1 MGGPF
6 NHNKGGNSSNSN
18 SNRGR
23 PYGLMLVLVFGA
35 ALVGVMVLHKLRE
48 RRIFNLVIKEKD
60 TELVS
65 LHLAL
70 QKERDYSREVKMKHE
85 DLKAKMYSIRTQK
98 MRLERTVVEMKSTIG
113 SLKEE
118 LRTMEAAFEEKQNET
133 KMPLRGNGDQS
144 DNPRVMK
151 LVESL
156 KQKEAEIED
165 LKHRLEYKVW
175 SVSTDD
181 PSNPTRNLTM
191 SRRRDE
197 ADQVSSE
204 DGNGSK
210 SMNFK
215 QGETTKEVEGQ
226 VGKAEGETYRM
237 EMMAKKSEKMGNS
250 QEVNLKGGN
259 GGGNTTDEG
268 QAKKSR
274 DFKDVDHKAID
285 GQEIKGRPN
294 GNLEEIENS
303 ELGDGQ
309 KFHVKTE
316 RGMKLEMQDEGS
328 ENKGRSRVG
337 GKQGYNSGI
346 KGKKWRSVAK
356 NWRMEKKGNSRNNGV
371 ASMGGRRFFEDDR
384 YKGRAEEVSSN
395 RRLSSNDRTMQARES
410 ADSSDAEDLK
420 NKLTHVDS
428 TEGNGSV
435 NGIASNDIKQKQEF
449 EKSEDHEAISIQQNL
464 NNKDISNLED
474 SIDVDTQDFPGDLE
488 VADAEEH
495 ERDVPEDGFF
505 GESGSN
511 VEDKRV

>member
-274 DFKDVDHKAID
+274 DFKDVDHK
-285 GQEIKGRPN
+285 
-294 GNLEEIENS
+294 S
-303 ELGDGQ
+303 
-309 KFHVKTE
+309 
-316 RGMKLEMQDEGS
+316 
-328 ENKGRSRVG
+328 G
-337 GKQGYNSGI
+337 G
-346 KGKKWRSVAK
+346 
-356 NWRMEKKGNSRNNGV
+356 
-371 ASMGGRRFFEDDR
+371 
-384 YKGRAEEVSSN
+384 
-395 RRLSSNDRTMQARES
+395 
-410 ADSSDAEDLK
+410 
-420 NKLTHVDS
+420 
-428 TEGNGSV
+428 
-435 NGIASNDIKQKQEF
+435 
-449 EKSEDHEAISIQQNL
+449 
-464 NNKDISNLED
+464 
-474 SIDVDTQDFPGDLE
+474 
-488 VADAEEH
+488 
-495 ERDVPEDGFF
+495 
-505 GESGSN
+505 
-511 VEDKRV
+511 